1 MAAARI
7 VHGATPE
14 DEERAR
20 RRRTRVWAAAAVL
33 AAVGVGA
40 GIAIGLVSG
49 GEPRPEPDPG
59 IARWREVTGLV
70 LSLGG
75 LLGLIVGGVVA
86 WRAGLFRGL
95 SDWPTMGLARHQQQL
110 LTRQVAGK
118 VPADPER
125 LPLARALAHRLA
137 LQGKLRLGFVGLG
150 VQQLGQALRAD
161 GGGGLALPLLGL
173 VCLLAAVVALTVQT
187 RRAQRFLVA
196 HPDPHDPA

>member
-1 MAAARI
+1 VAEARI
-7 VHGATPE
+7 VRGATSE
-14 DEERAR
+14 GEQRAR
-20 RRRTRVWAAAAVL
+20 RRRRRAWLLATVL
-33 AAVGVGA
+33 LLVSVGIGIAVG
-40 GIAIGLVSG
+40 LLSG
-49 GEPRPEPDPG
+49 DEPEPVPDV
-59 IARWREVTGLV
+59 ARWREVAGLV
-70 LSLGG
+70 LSIAG
-75 LLGLIVGGVVA
+75 LLGVLVGGVIA
-86 WRAGLFRGL
+86 WRAGVFRGL
-95 SDWPTMGLARHQQQL
+95 SGWPTVGLARHQQQL
-110 LTRQVAGK
+110 LTRQATGK
-118 VPADPER
+118 VPADPAR